1 MADGSVTIGVV
12 LDTAAFTASV
22 SGIQGQLS
30 GLAASINQSLTN
42 AFSGAAV
49 DASLVAAI
57 ANLAAG
63 VTAASGSV
71 EAAMT
76 ALAASASTA
85 FAGGGWGEA
94 GSMAAQGIA
103 GGISSGGGAVI
114 AAVQSVAN
122 QALSAFTSG
131 SWSSIGHDMM
141 SGVAAGVRAAGDDV
155 TAAIN
160 SVAREAEE
168 SIKKYYDIKSPSG
181 RMRDEVGVMISRGIA
196 EGILSGA
203 GFVNRAM
210 ETVGIGT
217 EHARRTESGT
227 SGYGNRSLTQNIY
240 LRDNDASPYK
250 TARRI
255 KRESE
260 AMFRN

>member
-12 LDTAAFTASV
+12 LDTAAFAASV
-22 SGIQGQLS
+22 SGIQGQLT

-42 AFSGAAV
+42 AFSGASV

-76 ALAASASTA
+76 ALAVSASAA
-85 FAGGGWGEA
+85 FVGSGWSEA

-103 GGISSGGGAVI
+103 GGISSGGGAVVS
-114 AAVQSVAN
+114 AVQAVAN
-122 QALSAFTSG
+122 QALSAFTAG
-131 SWSSIGHDMM
+131 TWSSIGHDIM
-141 SGVAAGVRAAGDDV
+141 SGVASGIYAAGAEV

-160 SVAREAEE
+160 EVASQAEAAV
-168 SIKKYYDIKSPSG
+168 KTYYDIKSPSG
-181 RMRDEVGVMISRGIA
+181 LMRDEVGVMISRGIA

-210 ETVGIGT
+210 ETVGAGAERI
-217 EHARRTESGT
+217 RRTETGAFGT
-227 SGYGNRSLTQNIY
+227 RSVTQNIY